1 MPKPTS
7 RQIRKLKNNASLLTR
22 MGYRRVSNSSCTVA
36 RVDKPDWQKDILA
49 INPAILLGHDG
60 GANHYRRAL
69 SEDKIKLEDSVYKLV
84 PGSNHDPVG
93 FINENGEDLRCTI
106 ALLEPDEIIV
116 KAVPC
121 SIAAPVEPKKP
132 SFINWLLSLL
142 K

>member
-1 MPKPTS
+1 MPKQNS
-7 RQIRKLKNNASLLTR
+7 RQLRKLKNNPTLLTQL
-22 MGYRRVSNSSCTVA
+22 GYRRVSNSTCTVA
-36 RVDKPDWQKDILA
+36 RVDKPDWQKEILE

-84 PGSNHDPVG
+84 PGSDGDPVG

-132 SFINWLLSLL
+132 SFITWLLSLL

>member
-22 MGYRRVSNSSCTVA
+22 MGYRRISNSSCTVA
-36 RVDKPDWQKDILA
+36 RVDKPDWQKDILE

-84 PGSNHDPVG
+84 PGSDGDPVG
-93 FINENGEDLRCTI
+93 FISESGQDICSKVV
-106 ALLEPDEIIV
+106 LLAPDEVVV
-116 KAVPC
+116 KLEHPT
-121 SIAAPVEPKKP
+121 SPTPEEPTKP
-132 SFINWLLSLL
+132 SFINWLLNLL